1 MTDFHTLDEL
11 IEARK
16 LLAETSGLLRSITEL
31 TEEFWTDE
39 IAQDCQSKIDA
50 FLARPLYGKGE

>member
-16 LLAETSGLLRSITEL
+16 LLADLSGILSALNDLGSPCPQTVR
-31 TEEFWTDE
+31 DRRK
-39 IAQDCQSKIDA
+39 QIDA
-50 FLARPLYGKGE
+50 FLARPLYGKGS

>member
-16 LLAETSGLLRSITEL
+16 LLAETSGRISSYADNCFDAPIAKLLRNRVRE
-31 TEEFWTDE
+31 
-39 IAQDCQSKIDA
+39 IDA